1 MNFDS
6 NNEIVLEL
14 AIASYG
20 RVLGK
25 TGLDHYSNLL
35 SAGTMSSDSILAEF
49 MSNAEAAARYPDGQS
64 MNDTV
69 VLVFNN
75 VLNRAPASVTG
86 LQWWV
91 NRLNN
96 GLSQAELVKEVL
108 DSARGSSG
116 GDKTQLENKISVAKH
131 YLNAVEASPSL
142 TISAPDL
149 SVITESTD
157 SVTRLQTAI
166 DMQAYPST
174 STVISAV
181 NIANGNYSFGGV
193 VDITVVFDNSI
204 TVSGVDSTLSIKVG
218 EASKIATFASVT
230 DNSITYKYTIEDG
243 YAAADVT
250 IGVVENGI
258 TLNTTAIK
266 DSESKYIPV
275 TYSAQTNT
283 LAVVSD
289 TYAPVYEISNIHYDT
304 KTNNLTIYGS
314 GFNSLLEYN
323 ESSTLDVK
331 DRIDFTKLIWDIDSD
346 DAFGASATI
355 VTFTQADI
363 TLVQVVDDKSIN
375 IIISGTST
383 LETTADFG
391 HASGAAID
399 SMDILSGFMIDS
411 IGNIST
417 IASINDIVLGI
428 DNYTWGTA
436 GANTIYGNSNNNTIT
451 SLDGNDTIYAQA
463 GNDTISGG
471 AGDDTIVG
479 GTGIDTMSGGAGSD
493 VFVFALNDTVALFT
507 SVVGIDRIT
516 DLSLNGAS
524 EDRIDLDIAVSSV
537 NDSVSGSVSQATFIE
552 DINTLLGAASFSAII
567 VTVTGGDLNA
577 HTYLAVDYNAD
588 NSFDSGDFVVDV
600 TGVTLTSF
608 TTATF
613 I

>member
-1 MNFDS
+1 M
-6 NNEIVLEL
+6 VL
-14 AIASYG
+14 
-20 RVLGK
+20 R
-25 TGLDHYSNLL
+25 
-35 SAGTMSSDSILAEF
+35 
-49 MSNAEAAARYPDGQS
+49 R
-64 MNDTV
+64 
-69 VLVFNN
+69 
-75 VLNRAPASVTG
+75 
-86 LQWWV
+86 
-91 NRLNN
+91 
-96 GLSQAELVKEVL
+96 
-108 DSARGSSG
+108 
-116 GDKTQLENKISVAKH
+116 
-131 YLNAVEASPSL
+131 
-142 TISAPDL
+142 
-149 SVITESTD
+149 
-157 SVTRLQTAI
+157 
-166 DMQAYPST
+166 
-174 STVISAV
+174 
-181 NIANGNYSFGGV
+181 NI
-193 VDITVVFDNSI
+193 
-204 TVSGVDSTLSIKVG
+204 
-218 EASKIATFASVT
+218 
-230 DNSITYKYTIEDG
+230 
-243 YAAADVT
+243 
-250 IGVVENGI
+250 
-258 TLNTTAIK
+258 
-266 DSESKYIPV
+266 
-275 TYSAQTNT
+275 
-283 LAVVSD
+283 
-289 TYAPVYEISNIHYDT
+289 
-304 KTNNLTIYGS
+304 
-314 GFNSLLEYN
+314 
-323 ESSTLDVK
+323 
-331 DRIDFTKLIWDIDSD
+331 
-346 DAFGASATI
+346 
-355 VTFTQADI
+355 
-363 TLVQVVDDKSIN
+363 KSIN